1 MQKNY
6 IQPLY
11 LTAYTKINSTRM
23 EVEIIIIN
31 ELCQTEKDIVMYH
44 LCMESK
50 KNKWSYLQNIN
61 KLKDIENKLMAT
73 EEEGREGQIKSLG

>member
-1 MQKNY
+1 MQKHMQKNY

-31 ELCQTEKDIVMYH
+31 ELCQTEKDIVIYH

-50 KNKWSYLQNIN
+50 KIIQMILFTKQ
-61 KLKDIENKLMAT
+61 K
-73 EEEGREGQIKSLG
+73 

>member
-31 ELCQTEKDIVMYH
+31 ELCQTEKDIVIYH

-50 KNKWSYLQNIN
+50 KIIQMILFTKQKWTQRHRKQTYGYRR
-61 KLKDIENKLMAT
+61 
-73 EEEGREGQIKSLG
+73 GREGGVN

>member
-31 ELCQTEKDIVMYH
+31 ELCQT
-44 LCMESK
+44 
-50 KNKWSYLQNIN
+50 
-61 KLKDIENKLMAT
+61 
-73 EEEGREGQIKSLG
+73 